1 MLRKPLT
8 VEMKNSLLGIA
19 WMIGWAVCINSAMV
33 FAKQLTPGMGNAMI
47 IFIRNLFGA
56 LLLSPLMLNQG
67 RRLWKSQQPW
77 RQALN
82 ALLIV
87 SAMGC
92 TYYAYRHLPLAFATS
107 IGFSGPLMTTL
118 FAILFLQ
125 EQVGLKKWIFIL
137 LGYVGVIIIL
147 HPIQVMFS
155 SAVLILLAANLLAS
169 LAIINRKILLR
180 TDKPESILAVG
191 TLSAMVLSGVVS
203 LFFWESVPVN
213 DLLTLMVIGAF
224 GVTSQFCY
232 LNALKNSQPSYISP
246 FEYTR
251 LLVALPFGIFMFA
264 EIPSF
269 GTVFGGFVILV
280 SATLLARHQII
291 NIK

>member
-1 MLRKPLT
+1 
-8 VEMKNSLLGIA
+8 
-19 WMIGWAVCINSAMV
+19 MIGWAICINSAMV

-56 LLLSPLMLNQG
+56 LLLSPLMLSQG
-67 RRLWKSQQPW
+67 RRLWQSQQPW

-118 FAILFLQ
+118 FAIFFLQ
-125 EQVGLKKWIFIL
+125 EEVGFKKWIFIL
-137 LGYVGVIIIL
+137 LGYTGVIMIL
-147 HPIQVMFS
+147 HPIQMMFS
-155 SAVLILLAANLLAS
+155 SVVLILLAANLLAS

-180 TDKPESILAVG
+180 TDKPESILAIGTVG
-191 TLSAMVLSGVVS
+191 AMVLAGIVS
-203 LFFWESVPVN
+203 IFFWENVPIS

-224 GVTSQFCY
+224 GVTSHFCY

-251 LLVALPFGIFMFA
+251 LLVALPFGILVFG
-264 EIPSF
+264 ESPSL
-269 GTVFGGFVILV
+269 GTVFGGLVILV
-280 SATLLARHQII
+280 SAILLARHQLLNVKQTIR
-291 NIK
+291 